1 MQFWHSDA
9 FKRQDS
15 LVEFARRCFLYTM
28 RGPVGMM
35 DTARGRMQGFQP
47 DAPHRMLYVDPV
59 LPPWLGS
66 LTVRD
71 LRIGEQVFDIR
82 FWRSDEETQFDV
94 LKGDPASVA
103 YREVVLWSD
112 LLKRRARQTPA

>member
-1 MQFWHSDA
+1 MLQA
-9 FKRQDS
+9 I
-15 LVEFARRCFLYTM
+15 L
-28 RGPVGMM
+28 
-35 DTARGRMQGFQP
+35 GFQP
-47 DAPHRMLYVDPV
+47 DAPRRMLYVDPV

-82 FWRSDEETQFDV
+82 FWRSDAETQFDV

-103 YREVVLWSD
+103 CREVVVWRD
-112 LLKRRARQTPA
+112 LLKRSVHEPRPSSQ